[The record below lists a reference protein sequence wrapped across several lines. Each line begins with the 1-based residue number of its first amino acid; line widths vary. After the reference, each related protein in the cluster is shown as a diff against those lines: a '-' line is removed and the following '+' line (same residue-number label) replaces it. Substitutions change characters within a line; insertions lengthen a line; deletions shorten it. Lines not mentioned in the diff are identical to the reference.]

1 MLRKLKIFCCFLAGI
16 GVCSSTLRISNV
28 FGSHMVLQHSR
39 PVPVWGWDVE
49 GSVVSTK
56 VNGVEYTS
64 VPADENGMIYIIGHW
79 LL

>member
-1 MLRKLKIFCCFLAGI
+1 
-16 GVCSSTLRISNV
+16 
-28 FGSHMVLQHSR
+28 MVLQHSR

-56 VNGVEYTS
+56 VNGVEYAST
-64 VPADENGMIYIIGHW
+64 PADENGMIYIIGHW